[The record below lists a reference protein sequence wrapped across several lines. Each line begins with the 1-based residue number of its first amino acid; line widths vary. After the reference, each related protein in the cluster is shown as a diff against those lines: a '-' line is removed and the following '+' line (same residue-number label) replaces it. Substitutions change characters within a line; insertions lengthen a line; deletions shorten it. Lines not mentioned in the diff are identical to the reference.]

1 MIARS
6 YSFKA
11 LVVFGAAAMLLAA
24 CGGDETPV
32 VQTAPSNPGAPANPA
47 DPAATAAAA
56 EATATPT
63 PEEANEEYNYNPIG
77 KRDPFRSFLADELA
91 PDTRK
96 VVTPLQRF
104 DLDQL
109 RIIGIIWGISSPR
122 AMVTTPEGKGYVV
135 QKGTL
140 IGKNWG
146 KVSRITQDEVIIS
159 EEYRDFEGKLI
170 VTEVPLKLPKDEKEE
185 LE

>member
-1 MIARS
+1 MRTLQLA
-6 YSFKA
+6 FAA
-11 LVVFGAAAMLLAA
+11 LLPFALAA
-24 CGGDETPV
+24 CGGGDAPV
-32 VQTAPSNPGAPANPA
+32 VQTASPAAAPG
-47 DPAATAAAA
+47 DPAAAPGDPAAVD
-56 EATATPT
+56 ATPT
-63 PEEANEEYNYNPIG
+63 PAATPEEEAAQEYNYNPIG

-96 VVTPLQRF
+96 VVTPLQRY
-104 DLDQL
+104 DIDQL
-109 RIIGIIWGISSPR
+109 HIIGIIWGISSPR
-122 AMVTTPEGKGYVV
+122 AMVTTPDGKGYVV

-170 VTEVPLKLPKDEKEE
+170 VTEVPLKLPKDEAQD

>member
-1 MIARS
+1 MRS
-6 YSFKA
+6 FESRSLIV
-11 LVVFGAAAMLLAA
+11 LVAAAILAA
-24 CGGDETPV
+24 CGGGDSSPV
-32 VQTAPSNPGAPANPA
+32 VTKKSKKGGGDAAA
-47 DPAATAAAA
+47 DPAASAAPAATAVAAA
-56 EATATPT
+56 T
-63 PEEANEEYNYNPIG
+63 PEEEVGEEYNYNPIG

-96 VVTPLQRF
+96 VVTPLQRY
-104 DLDQL
+104 DLDQMNV
-109 RIIGIIWGISSPR
+109 IGIIWGISSPR
-122 AMVTTPEGKGYVV
+122 AMITTPDGKGYVV

-170 VTEVPLKLPKDEKEE
+170 VTEVPLKLPKAE
-185 LE
+185 LADLE

>member
-1 MIARS
+1 VRNL
-6 YSFKA
+6 YLLLA
-11 LVVFGAAAMLLAA
+11 LSIPFALAA

-32 VQTAPSNPGAPANPA
+32 VQTGATAAVDPATGA
-47 DPAATAAAA
+47 AVDPAAG
-56 EATATPT
+56 TPT
-63 PEEANEEYNYNPIG
+63 PAATPEESAAEEYNYNPIG

-109 RIIGIIWGISSPR
+109 HIIGIIWGISSPR
-122 AMVTTPEGKGYVV
+122 AMITTPEGKGYVV

-170 VTEVPLKLPKDEKEE
+170 VTEVPLKLPKDEAQD

>member
-1 MIARS
+1 MR
-6 YSFKA
+6 KLA
-11 LVVFGAAAMLLAA
+11 LVSVCSVTLLAA
-24 CGGDETPV
+24 CGGDDAVV
-32 VQTAPSNPGAPANPA
+32 VQTAGSAAA
-47 DPAATAAAA
+47 AATADAAA
-56 EATATPT
+56 AAPTPTPT
-63 PEEANEEYNYNPIG
+63 PEEAPNEEYNYNPIG

-96 VVTPLQRF
+96 VVTPLQRY

-109 RIIGIIWGISSPR
+109 KIIGIIWGISSPR
-122 AMVTTPEGKGYVV
+122 AMVTSPDGKGYVV

-170 VTEVPLKLPKDEKEE
+170 VTEVPLKLPKDEAQD

>member
-1 MIARS
+1 MKKI
-6 YSFKA
+6 A
-11 LVVFGAAAMLLAA
+11 LVAACSVALLAA
-24 CGGDETPV
+24 CGGDDAAVV
-32 VQTAPSNPGAPANPA
+32 VQGGGPAGG
-47 DPAATAAAA
+47 TGAAAVA
-56 EATATPT
+56 ADATPT
-63 PEEANEEYNYNPIG
+63 PTATPEEAATEEYNYNPIG

-96 VVTPLQRF
+96 VVTPLQRY

-109 RIIGIIWGISSPR
+109 QIIGIIWGISSPR
-122 AMVTTPEGKGYVV
+122 AMVTSPDGKGYVV

-170 VTEVPLKLPKDEKEE
+170 VTEVPLKLPKDEIQD

>member
-1 MIARS
+1 VKKLS
-6 YSFKA
+6 
-11 LVVFGAAAMLLAA
+11 LVAVCSVVLLAA
-24 CGGDETPV
+24 CGGDEVPV
-32 VQTAPSNPGAPANPA
+32 VQTAAPAGA
-47 DPAATAAAA
+47 DPAGAAVP
-56 EATATPT
+56 TDATPT
-63 PEEANEEYNYNPIG
+63 PTATPEEASTEEYNYNPIG

-96 VVTPLQRF
+96 VVTPLQRY

-122 AMVTTPEGKGYVV
+122 AMVTSPDGKGYVV

-170 VTEVPLKLPKDEKEE
+170 VTEVPLKLPKDEIQD

>member
-1 MIARS
+1 M
-6 YSFKA
+6 
-11 LVVFGAAAMLLAA
+11 GAALALAA
-24 CGGDETPV
+24 CGGEDPAVV
-32 VQTAPSNPGAPANPA
+32 VQSGAGSVAGGGEAAAPAV
-47 DPAATAAAA
+47 AA
-56 EATATPT
+56 EAVATPEATPT
-63 PEEANEEYNYNPIG
+63 PEEALQEYNYNPIG

-96 VVTPLQRF
+96 VVTPLQRY

-109 RIIGIIWGISSPR
+109 KIIGIIWGISSPR
-122 AMVTTPEGKGYVV
+122 AMVTTPDGKGYVV

-140 IGKNWG
+140 VGKNWG
-146 KVSRITQDEVIIS
+146 KVSRITQEEVIVS

-170 VTEVPLKLPKDEKEE
+170 VTEVPLRLPREDVTD

>member
-1 MIARS
+1 MRNL
-6 YSFKA
+6 YFLLA
-11 LVVFGAAAMLLAA
+11 LSVPFALAA

-32 VQTAPSNPGAPANPA
+32 VQTGSPAGATDPAVA
-47 DPAATAAAA
+47 GTAVDPAAG
-56 EATATPT
+56 TPT
-63 PEEANEEYNYNPIG
+63 PAATPEENTEYNYNPIG

-170 VTEVPLKLPKDEKEE
+170 VTEVPLKLPKDEAQD

>member
-1 MIARS
+1 MRNL
-6 YSFKA
+6 YLLLA
-11 LVVFGAAAMLLAA
+11 LSVPFALAA

-32 VQTAPSNPGAPANPA
+32 VQTGGPAATTDPSAAGAV
-47 DPAATAAAA
+47 DPAA
-56 EATATPT
+56 ATPT
-63 PEEANEEYNYNPIG
+63 PAATPEEAADEYNYNPIG

-109 RIIGIIWGISSPR
+109 KIIGIIWGISSPR

-170 VTEVPLKLPKDEKEE
+170 VTEVPLKLPKDEAQD

>member
-6 YSFKA
+6 SSFKA
-11 LVVFGAAAMLLAA
+11 LVVFAVAAMLLAA

-32 VQTAPSNPGAPANPA
+32 VQSAPSNPGQPA

-56 EATATPT
+56 EATATAT
-63 PEEANEEYNYNPIG
+63 PEEIADEYNYNPIG

-96 VVTPLQRF
+96 VVTALQRF

-109 RIIGIIWGISSPR
+109 KIIGIIWGISSPR

-170 VTEVPLKLPKDEKEE
+170 VTEVPLKLPKDERED
-185 LE
+185 LD

>member
-1 MIARS
+1 VR
-6 YSFKA
+6 KLA
-11 LVVFGAAAMLLAA
+11 LVALCSVGLLTA
-24 CGGDETPV
+24 CGGDDGPIV
-32 VQTAPSNPGAPANPA
+32 VQGGTPAAGGPAGATGNPA
-47 DPAATAAAA
+47 
-56 EATATPT
+56 EATPT
-63 PEEANEEYNYNPIG
+63 PTATPEEAVAEEYNYNPIG

-96 VVTPLQRF
+96 VVTPLQRY

-122 AMVTTPEGKGYVV
+122 AMVTSPDGKGYVV

-170 VTEVPLKLPKDEKEE
+170 VTEVPLKLPKDEAQD